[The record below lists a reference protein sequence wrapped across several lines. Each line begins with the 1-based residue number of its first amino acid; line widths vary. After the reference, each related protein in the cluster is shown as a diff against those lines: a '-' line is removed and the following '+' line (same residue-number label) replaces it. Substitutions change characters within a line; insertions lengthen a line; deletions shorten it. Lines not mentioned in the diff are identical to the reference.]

1 MHYVSHILGHE
12 GTNSL
17 ISALIKKNLATD
29 IDVSYDHFLNAFSYL
44 DVNLTLTEHGFNN
57 YEDILEIVWAKI
69 NDLKGSEP
77 QEYIFNEYYMNC
89 KLSWQFYE
97 KNNAFSFVTSIAER
111 MQRFSTENMGDIL
124 STLYL
129 YKGFN
134 K

>member
-129 YKGFN
+129 YKGFD

>member
-1 MHYVSHILGHE
+1 MHSF
-12 GTNSL
+12 
-17 ISALIKKNLATD
+17 KKNLATD

-44 DVNLTLTEHGFNN
+44 DINLTLTEHGFNN